1 MNWDMQ
7 ALTERFA
14 ALAGME
20 QEEAQRHSLLCR
32 DAAAQVEGMAKS
44 SLTAQEEE
52 LLHGAAAA
60 LAFYR
65 WALLEGVR
73 APESFASGEIQV
85 KKDIALSEKAR
96 KIWKNTETLR
106 PDAYGIQ
113 ILYFSRCGPFPNRE
127 LEYKGAEKNGMSG
140 LRVDYAIRKYGSPV
154 MIRGKE
160 TRALLRP
167 LRKTQENTLR

>member
-1 MNWDMQ
+1 MNWDIQ

-20 QEEAQRHSLLCR
+20 QQEAQRHSLLCR

-85 KKDIALSEKAR
+85 KKDSALSEKAR
-96 KIWKNTETLR
+96 KIWEEYRNAAAGCLR
-106 PDAYGIQ
+106 DTDFVFQ
-113 ILYFSRCGPFPNRE
+113 QMRPFP
-127 LEYKGAEKNGMSG
+127 KPGIG
-140 LRVDYAIRKYGSPV
+140 V
-154 MIRGKE
+154 
-160 TRALLRP
+160 
-167 LRKTQENTLR
+167 